1 MGIFIIITVLM
12 YLLSS
17 VAYLTYLF
25 LQKDLLCKTGYGLFL
40 AGFFVHSIA
49 LALILIKAG
58 HLPAG
63 NLPGNLLIAGWAMA
77 AAFIYFQFKFK
88 LKVMGIFAA
97 PLLGLIMVL
106 VSGLNWK
113 PMPAGAI
120 FNNFWF
126 VLHIIT
132 IFSGEAMFALACAA
146 GILYLIQE
154 HAIKTKQRGFFF
166 NRLPALERL
175 DTAGYTC
182 IAAGFTLLTI
192 GLITGLV
199 YARIVWGRF
208 ISWDPKEIWSG
219 ISWLIYAVLLHERL
233 TVGWRGRKAAI
244 WSIIGFA
251 VLLFTFMGVNFLL
264 EGHHGEF
271 TRW

>member
-1 MGIFIIITVLM
+1 MKIFIIITVLM

-17 VAYLTYLF
+17 AAYLAYLF
-25 LQKDLLCKTGYGLFL
+25 LQKDRLYKIGYGLFS
-40 AGFFVHSIA
+40 AGFFSHSIA
-49 LALILIKAG
+49 LALALITSG

-63 NLPGNLLIAGWAMA
+63 NLPGNLLIAGWTLS
-77 AAFIYFQFKFK
+77 AAFIFFHFKFK

-97 PLLGLIMVL
+97 PLAGLIMVL
-106 VSGLNWK
+106 VYGLNWE
-113 PMPAGAI
+113 PMPAETI

-146 GILYLIQE
+146 GILYLTQE

-166 NRLPALERL
+166 NRLPSLELL
-175 DTAGYTC
+175 DTTGYAC
-182 IAAGFTLLTI
+182 IAGGFTLLTI

-199 YARIVWGRF
+199 YAKMVWGRF
-208 ISWDPKEIWSG
+208 LSWDPKEIWSG
-219 ISWLIYAVLLHERL
+219 ISWLVYAVLLHERL

-251 VLLFTFMGVNFLL
+251 VLLFTFLGVNFFL

>member
-1 MGIFIIITVLM
+1 MKLFVIITGLT

-17 VAYLTYLF
+17 AAYLAYLF
-25 LQKDLLCKTGYGLFL
+25 LQKDRLHKTGYGLFL

-49 LALILIKAG
+49 LALALIKSG
-58 HLPAG
+58 QLPAG
-63 NLPGNLLIAGWAMA
+63 NLPGNLLIAGWALS

-88 LKVMGIFAA
+88 LRVMGIFAA
-97 PLLGLIMVL
+97 PLVGVIMVL
-106 VSGLNWK
+106 ISVLNWA
-113 PMPAGAI
+113 PVPARAT

-126 VLHIIT
+126 VLHIVT
-132 IFSGEAMFALACAA
+132 IFSGEAMFALACAV
-146 GILYLIQE
+146 GILYLTQE
-154 HAIKTKQRGFFF
+154 HAIKTKKRGFFF
-166 NRLPALERL
+166 NRLPSLEAL
-175 DTAGYTC
+175 DTTGYAC

-192 GLITGLV
+192 GLITGIV
-199 YARIVWGRF
+199 YAKVIWGRF
-208 ISWDPKEIWSG
+208 LGWDPKEIWSG
-219 ISWLIYAVLLHERL
+219 ISWLVYAALLHERL

-251 VLLFTFMGVNFLL
+251 VLLFTFLGVNFLL